1 MAINRSTSDP
11 FTLRALQQLGW
22 GPTVALEQGLQA
34 TIDSFR
40 KVPRTGRSIRLVTVQ
55 RICCIGAGYVGGPTM
70 AVIADRCP
78 EIEVTVVDLNQARID
93 AWNDDGPQ
101 SVYRCTNPGLMR
113 WSAAPCRNL
122 SFSTAVEAAI
132 AAADMV
138 FISVNTPTK
147 TKGLG
152 AGQASDL
159 RWVEACARTVAQA
172 ATGHTIVVEKSTLP
186 VRTAAA
192 IKNDPRGGPAGR
204 SGPQLSVLSNP
215 EFLAE
220 GTAIGDLE
228 APDRVLIGGEDAAS
242 IDALAAVYAHWVPA
256 DRILRTNLWSSEL
269 SKLTAN
275 AFLAQRISSINSIAA
290 FCEATGAD
298 VREVAR
304 AIGTD
309 SRIGPKFLNAG
320 PGFGGSCFQK
330 DILNLVYLC
339 RHFGLPEVADYWESV
354 VALNTWQQHRI
365 SKLVVEKL
373 FGTVTGKRLAVLG
386 FAFKADTNDTRE
398 APAIRICRDLLEE
411 GAQLAIH
418 DPKVDPEQIARDL
431 QLQATAAADGL
442 SGTGS
447 WAMADSVEQAV
458 AGADAVLILTEW
470 QQYRA
475 LDWTDLGS
483 RMRRPAWVF
492 DARSVADAG
501 QVRAAGLSLWRVGD
515 GEADDPHGSGH
526 GGRGLHRGRTES
538 APAPARRPCGRPRQ
552 SQRLLRPGLEASP
565 AFRD

>member
-1 MAINRSTSDP
+1 M
-11 FTLRALQQLGW
+11 
-22 GPTVALEQGLQA
+22 
-34 TIDSFR
+34 TI
-40 KVPRTGRSIRLVTVQ
+40 Q

-70 AVIADRCP
+70 AVIADRCTQ
-78 EIEVTVVDLNQARID
+78 VQVQVVDINQARID
-93 AWNDDGPQ
+93 AWNDADLSKLP
-101 SVYRCTNPGLMR
+101 VYEPGLDR
-113 WSAAPCRNL
+113 VVERARGRNL
-122 SFSTAVEAAI
+122 HFSTDVAASI

-159 RWVEACARTVAQA
+159 RWVEACAREVAQA

-192 IKNDPRGGPAGR
+192 IKIILEAASEGGDQR
-204 SGPQLSVLSNP
+204 TFSVLSNP

-220 GTAIGDLE
+220 GTAIRDLE
-228 APDRVLIGGEDAAS
+228 APDRVLIGGDDAAS
-242 IDALAAVYAHWVPA
+242 IDALAAIYAHWVPEEQ
-256 DRILRTNLWSSEL
+256 ILRTNLWSSEL

-290 FCEATGAD
+290 FCEASGAD

-365 SKLVVEKL
+365 ARLVVEKL
-373 FGTVTGKRLAVLG
+373 FGTVTGKRLAILG

-398 APAIRICRDLLEE
+398 APAIRICRDFLEE

-418 DPKVDPEQIARDL
+418 DPKVAAHQMARDL
-431 QLQATAAADGL
+431 QQDAAPQLDAL

-447 WAMADSVEQAV
+447 WLEAGSVEDAV
-458 AGADAVLILTEW
+458 TGADAVLVLTEW
-470 QQYRA
+470 QQYCD
-475 LDWTDLGS
+475 LDWISLAA
-483 RMRRPAWVF
+483 RMRKPAWVF
-492 DARSVADAG
+492 DARAVADPG
-501 QVRAAGLSLWRVGD
+501 QVRAAGLTLWRVGD
-515 GEADDPHGSGH
+515 GEG
-526 GGRGLHRGRTES
+526 
-538 APAPARRPCGRPRQ
+538 
-552 SQRLLRPGLEASP
+552 
-565 AFRD
+565 

>member
-1 MAINRSTSDP
+1 M
-11 FTLRALQQLGW
+11 TL
-22 GPTVALEQGLQA
+22 
-34 TIDSFR
+34 
-40 KVPRTGRSIRLVTVQ
+40 Q

-78 EIEVTVVDLNQARID
+78 NIQVTVVDINQARIE
-93 AWNDDGPQ
+93 AWNDADLSQLP
-101 SVYRCTNPGLMR
+101 VYEPGLDAVVGR
-113 WSAAPCRNL
+113 ARGRNL
-122 SFSTAVEAAI
+122 EFSTAVEASI
-132 AAADMV
+132 AEADMV

-159 RWVEACARTVAQA
+159 RWVEACARTVAKA
-172 ATGHTIVVEKSTLP
+172 ATGDTIVVEKSTLP

-192 IKNDPRGGPAGR
+192 IKTILEAASDDHDQR
-204 SGPQLSVLSNP
+204 SFSVLSNP

-220 GTAIGDLE
+220 GTAIRDLE
-228 APDRVLIGGEDAAS
+228 SPDRVLIGGDDPAA
-242 IDALAAVYAHWVPA
+242 IDALASIYAHWVPQEQ
-256 DRILRTNLWSSEL
+256 ILRTNLWSSEL

-275 AFLAQRISSINSIAA
+275 AFLAQRISSINSVAA
-290 FCEATGAD
+290 LCEATGAD

-365 SKLVVEKL
+365 ARLVVEKL

-418 DPKVDPEQIARDL
+418 DPKVAAEQMARDL
-431 QLQATAAADGL
+431 QQEAAPQADAL

-447 WAMADSVEQAV
+447 WAQASSVESAV
-458 AGADAVLILTEW
+458 KGADAVLVLTEW
-470 QQYRA
+470 QQYRE
-475 LDWTDLGS
+475 LDWMSLAS
-483 RMRRPAWVF
+483 RMRKPAWVF
-492 DARSVADAG
+492 DARAVTDPD
-501 QVRAAGLSLWRVGD
+501 QVRSAGLTLWRVGD
-515 GEADDPHGSGH
+515 GEG
-526 GGRGLHRGRTES
+526 
-538 APAPARRPCGRPRQ
+538 
-552 SQRLLRPGLEASP
+552 
-565 AFRD
+565 

>member
-1 MAINRSTSDP
+1 
-11 FTLRALQQLGW
+11 
-22 GPTVALEQGLQA
+22 
-34 TIDSFR
+34 
-40 KVPRTGRSIRLVTVQ
+40 
-55 RICCIGAGYVGGPTM
+55 M

-78 EIEVTVVDLNQARID
+78 NIQVTVVDINQARIE
-93 AWNDDGPQ
+93 AWNDADLSQLP
-101 SVYRCTNPGLMR
+101 VYEPGLDAVVGR
-113 WSAAPCRNL
+113 ARGRNL
-122 SFSTAVEAAI
+122 EFSTAVEASI
-132 AAADMV
+132 AEADMV

-159 RWVEACARTVAQA
+159 RWVEACARTVAKA
-172 ATGHTIVVEKSTLP
+172 ATGDTIVVEKSTLP

-192 IKNDPRGGPAGR
+192 IKTILEAASDDHDQR
-204 SGPQLSVLSNP
+204 SFSVLSNP

-220 GTAIGDLE
+220 GTAIRDLE
-228 APDRVLIGGEDAAS
+228 SPDRVLIGGDDPAA
-242 IDALAAVYAHWVPA
+242 IDALASIYAHWVPQEQ
-256 DRILRTNLWSSEL
+256 ILRTNLWSSEL

-275 AFLAQRISSINSIAA
+275 AFLAQRISSINSVAA
-290 FCEATGAD
+290 LCEATGAD

-365 SKLVVEKL
+365 ARLVVEKL

-418 DPKVDPEQIARDL
+418 DPKVAAEQMARDL
-431 QLQATAAADGL
+431 QQEAAPQADAL

-447 WAMADSVEQAV
+447 WAQASSVESAV
-458 AGADAVLILTEW
+458 KGADAVLVLTEW
-470 QQYRA
+470 QQYRE
-475 LDWTDLGS
+475 LDWMSLAS
-483 RMRRPAWVF
+483 RMRKPAWVF
-492 DARSVADAG
+492 DARAVTDPD
-501 QVRAAGLSLWRVGD
+501 QVRAAGLTLWRVGD
-515 GEADDPHGSGH
+515 GEG
-526 GGRGLHRGRTES
+526 
-538 APAPARRPCGRPRQ
+538 
-552 SQRLLRPGLEASP
+552 
-565 AFRD
+565 